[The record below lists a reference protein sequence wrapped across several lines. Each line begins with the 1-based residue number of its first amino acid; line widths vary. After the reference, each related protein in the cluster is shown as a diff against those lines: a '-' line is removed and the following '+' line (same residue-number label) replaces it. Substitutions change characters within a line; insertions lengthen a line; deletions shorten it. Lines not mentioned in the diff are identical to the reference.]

1 MHRPASSL
9 STTQKKAQNSVV
21 RYLRLHV
28 SLFTALIV
36 LVVAAFLWFSWQ
48 SRAFVFIKPLKHFRG
63 IVPWTILLDSTL
75 GIGLFLLAWRANP
88 AKARLFQGLAKLCG
102 VLAFLGAGV
111 FLAEF
116 LCGHSFGNLDQWW
129 FRGNMVLLNDAAG
142 GLPAPQTS
150 ITILFFAAA
159 LLVFHP
165 NSGRRILAS
174 QLIAASGLFLP
185 LLAGLGYVFSV
196 TPQFAGKPFLTE
208 MSSQTLFLFVV
219 LAIGLMWL
227 RPTRGVVGIVTSDG
241 LSGKTVRHLLSFLV
255 FVPLVLAWIL
265 FDLTQKGV
273 LSPQVAAA
281 LSALLIIVLLISVTL
296 HLAGL
301 IRRHEK
307 TRQEL
312 VSELEHA
319 RDVALCSTKLK
330 SEFLANMSHEIRTP
344 MNGVI
349 GMTSLILEGDLDPQQ
364 REYAEV
370 IRASADDLLI
380 VINDILDFSKI
391 ETGKLS
397 FELLDFDLVGTVEST
412 LDLLAERAQTK
423 GIELASAM
431 VADLPTRL
439 RGDPGRLRQ
448 ILVNLIGNALKF
460 TERGEVV
467 VQISKESET
476 ETHARLHFRVEDTG
490 IGISPQAQAK
500 LFEAFSQGDGSS
512 TRKYGGTGLGL
523 AIAKQ
528 LAEHMRGAIGVTSE
542 PGKGSTFW
550 FTVELEK
557 QAGKNREG
565 QPSHQNLVGASVLV
579 VDDNATNR
587 RILRHQLETRRMCV
601 DTASSGE
608 EALRMLHSAV
618 DSGHP
623 YGLALLDVQMP
634 VMDGWTL
641 ARFIQADPHLVETR
655 LIVLTSFGQSF
666 KSQELAAAGI
676 DAYLVKPV
684 KQSRLYDCMASSIAR
699 GVAVAVVG
707 CR

>member
-1 MHRPASSL
+1 MHRPASSP
-9 STTQKKAQNSVV
+9 STTEKKAHSFIV

-28 SLFTALIV
+28 SLFTASLV
-36 LVVAAFLWFSWQ
+36 LAAAALLWFSWQ
-48 SRAFVFIKPLKHFRG
+48 SRAIVFIKPLAHFRG
-63 IVPWTILLDSTL
+63 IVPWTILLDFTL
-75 GIGLFLLAWRANP
+75 GMGLFFLAWRANL
-88 AKARLFQGLAKLCG
+88 AKARLFQSMAKLCG
-102 VLAFLGAGV
+102 VLSFLGAGAL
-111 FLAEF
+111 LAEF
-116 LCGHSFGNLDQWW
+116 LCDHSFGNLDQWW
-129 FRGNMVLLNDAAG
+129 FRGNVVLLDDTAG
-142 GLPAPQTS
+142 TRGLPAPQTS
-150 ITILFFAAA
+150 ITILFFAVA

-165 NSGRRILAS
+165 TSGRKILAS
-174 QLIAASGLFLP
+174 QLIAACGLFLP

-196 TPQFAGKPFLTE
+196 TPQFVGKPFFTE
-208 MSSQTLFLFVV
+208 MSLPTLSLFVV
-219 LAIGLMWL
+219 LAIGLLWL
-227 RPTRGVVGIVTSDG
+227 RPARGVIGIVTSDG

-255 FVPLVLAWIL
+255 LVPLVSGWIL
-265 FDLTQKGV
+265 SYVTQKGV
-273 LSPQVAAA
+273 VSQQVAAA
-281 LSALLIIVLLISVTL
+281 LSVLLIIVLLISLTL

-330 SEFLANMSHEIRTP
+330 TEFLANMSHEIRTP

-349 GMTSLILEGDLDPQQ
+349 GMTSLMLDGDLDPQQ

-370 IRASADDLLI
+370 IRSSADDLLI

-397 FELLDFDLVGTVEST
+397 FELLDFDLVGSVEST

-423 GIELASAM
+423 GIELAGTMAS
-431 VADLPTRL
+431 DLPTRL

-460 TERGEVV
+460 TEKGEVV

-528 LAEHMRGAIGVTSE
+528 LAEHMHGEIGMTSE

-550 FTVELEK
+550 FTVEMEK
-557 QAGKNREG
+557 QAGENRG
-565 QPSHQNLVGASVLV
+565 DQPSHENLVGARVLV

-587 RILRHQLETRRMCV
+587 RILRHQLETRRMRV
-601 DTASSGE
+601 DTASGGE
-608 EALRMLHSAV
+608 EALRMLRSAAEA
-618 DSGHP
+618 GRP

-634 VMDGWTL
+634 VMDGWAL
-641 ARFIQADPHLVETR
+641 ARLIQADQGLIGTR

-666 KSQELAAAGI
+666 RPQELAAAGI
-676 DAYLVKPV
+676 EAYLVKPV
-684 KQSRLYDCMASSIAR
+684 KQSRLYDCMASAIGR
-699 GVAVAVVG
+699 GVALVST
-707 CR
+707 R

>member
-1 MHRPASSL
+1 MHRSASSL
-9 STTQKKAQNSVV
+9 STPQKKAQNSVA

-28 SLFTALIV
+28 SLFTSSLV
-36 LVVAAFLWFSWQ
+36 LAVATFLWFSWQ
-48 SRAFVFIKPLKHFRG
+48 SRAFVFIKPLPHFRG
-63 IVPWTILLDSTL
+63 IVPWTILLDFTL
-75 GIGLFLLAWRANP
+75 GMGLFLLAWRANP
-88 AKARLFQGLAKLCG
+88 AKAGLFQNMAKLCA
-102 VLAFLGAGV
+102 VVAFLGAGA

-129 FRGNMVLLNDAAG
+129 FRGNLALLADTGG

-150 ITILFFAAA
+150 ITILFFAVA

-165 NSGRRILAS
+165 ASGRRILAS

-185 LLAGLGYVFSV
+185 LLAGLGYLFSV
-196 TPQFAGKPFLTE
+196 TPQSAERPFFTE
-208 MSSQTLFLFVV
+208 MSAPTLFLFVV
-219 LAIGLMWL
+219 LAFGLLWL
-227 RPTRGVVGIVTSDG
+227 RPVRGVVGIVTSDG
-241 LSGKTVRHLLSFLV
+241 LSGRTVRHLLSFLV
-255 FVPLVLAWIL
+255 LVPLILGWIL
-265 FDLTQKGV
+265 SYVTQKGV
-273 LSPQVAAA
+273 VSQQVAAA
-281 LSALLIIVLLISVTL
+281 LSVLLIIVFLISVTL

-301 IRRHEK
+301 IRRHEE

-330 SEFLANMSHEIRTP
+330 TEFLANMSHEIRTP

-349 GMTSLILEGDLDPQQ
+349 GMTSLMLDGDLDPQQ

-370 IRASADDLLI
+370 IRSSADDLLI

-431 VADLPTRL
+431 AADLPTRL

-467 VQISKESET
+467 VQISRESET

-490 IGISPQAQAK
+490 IGISSQDQRK

-528 LAEHMRGAIGVTSE
+528 LAEHMHGEIGVTSE

-557 QAGKNREG
+557 QVGENREG
-565 QPSHQNLVGASVLV
+565 QPSHENLAGASVLV

-587 RILRHQLETRRMCV
+587 RILRHQLETRSMRV
-601 DTASSGE
+601 DTATGGE
-608 EALRMLHSAV
+608 EALRMRRSAV
-618 DSGHP
+618 EAGRP

-634 VMDGWTL
+634 GMDGWAL
-641 ARFIQADPHLVETR
+641 ARYVQADPDLIGTR

-666 KSQELAAAGI
+666 TPQELAAAGI

-684 KQSRLYDCMASSIAR
+684 KQSRLYDCMASAIGR
-699 GVAVAVVG
+699 EVAVAVVG